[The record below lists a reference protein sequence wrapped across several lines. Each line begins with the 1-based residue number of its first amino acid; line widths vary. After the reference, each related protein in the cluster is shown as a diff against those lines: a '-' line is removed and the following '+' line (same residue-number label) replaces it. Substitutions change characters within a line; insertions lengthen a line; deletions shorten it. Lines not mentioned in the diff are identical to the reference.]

1 MNAILVDDEERG
13 IYALQ
18 ELLNKY
24 CTEVSIIGSAT
35 DIFTAAALIK
45 KHKPDVVFLDIAM
58 PGGNGFQLLDMF
70 DVIEF
75 EIIFVTAYQ
84 EYAIKALKLS
94 ALDYLLKPVNISELQ
109 MAVKKLINKRKGSD
123 NIGLQYFKDNL
134 NKSLPFNKI
143 VISDASG
150 HHFLDIND
158 IVYCEADEN
167 YTHFFLL
174 NNRKYTASKALKD
187 YEELFMQ
194 HHFFRSHKS
203 YLVNLSHVV
212 AVNKDFLIITSNGSE
227 LPLSF
232 RKRGEFFNLLKDMH
246 LM

>member
-13 IYALQ
+13 IVALKG
-18 ELLNKY
+18 LLNRY
-24 CTEVSIIGSAT
+24 CTEITIVSSAT
-35 DIFTAAALIK
+35 DIFTAAALIR

-70 DVIEF
+70 EVIDF
-75 EIIFVTAYQ
+75 EVIFVTAYQ
-84 EYAIKALKLS
+84 EYAINALKLS
-94 ALDYLLKPVNISELQ
+94 ALDYLLKPVNIGELQ
-109 MAVKKLINKRKGSD
+109 LAVRKLIEKRKGSD
-123 NIGLQYFKDNL
+123 RINLQHFKDTWS
-134 NKSLPFNKI
+134 KSLPLNKI

-174 NNRKYTASKALKD
+174 NNRKYTTSKALKD
-187 YEELFMQ
+187 YEEIFMQ
-194 HHFFRSHKS
+194 HHFFRTHKS
-203 YLVNLSHVV
+203 YLVNLNHVA
-212 AVNKDFLIITSNGSE
+212 AVNKDFLIITSIGAE